1 VEGERI
7 VHFVFDGWE
16 PPRPPVHV
24 ESDDKHFEASLSD
37 ALGAGV
43 RVADWRGFF
52 EVGGPFHRREGE
64 SLGEWLDRVDPDG
77 YNWPDPSEAAVA
89 AVEGFL
95 ERVRG
100 LAKGRFL
107 VLKVLGPTENAEGFF
122 APPRGRRGSELGQMV
137 HRFGFGALYLL
148 DRAKALQVYRRIA
161 EVVLEVVKAG
171 SELEEVDAV
180 RIADDAATYAGPAYS
195 RCFYEEAYFP
205 WHERFAAAARSA
217 GKRAILHCD
226 GDLRKGGLIE
236 RLARVYDGLHPL
248 DVTPKPSPP
257 DALRWASEVAALRES
272 AGRAVFF
279 TGAPVELV
287 FNDSVGV
294 EDFLRVPRALLEA
307 HGVRFLV
314 LATTHSEYPLRSYR
328 EELPRRKAEALRE
341 FALKL
346 AKC

>member
-1 VEGERI
+1 MEGKRI
-7 VHFVFDGWE
+7 VHSVFDGWE

-24 ESDDKHFEASLSD
+24 ESDDKRFEASLSD
-37 ALGAGV
+37 LLGAGV
-43 RVADWRGFF
+43 RVADWREFF

-64 SLGEWLDRVDPDG
+64 SLGEWLDRVDPSG
-77 YNWPDPSEAAVA
+77 YSWPDPGEAAAA

-95 ERVRG
+95 KRVRG
-100 LAKGRFL
+100 LAEGKFL
-107 VLKVLGPTENAEGFF
+107 VLKVLGPTETAEGFF
-122 APPRGRRGSELGQMV
+122 APPRGGRGLELGQMA

-148 DRAKALQVYRRIA
+148 DKAKALQVYGRIA
-161 EVVLEVVKAG
+161 GVLLEVVRAG
-171 SELEEVDAV
+171 SELDEVDAV

-195 RCFYEEAYFP
+195 RSFYEEAYFP

-226 GDLRKGGLIE
+226 GDLRKGGLLE

-248 DVTPKPSPP
+248 DVAPKPSPH
-257 DALRWASEVAALRES
+257 DALRWVSEVAALRAS

-294 EDFLRVPRALLEA
+294 EDFLRVPRALIEA
-307 HGVRFLV
+307 HGIRFLV

-341 FALKL
+341 LALKL
-346 AKC
+346 ARR